1 MGMTNGIVPT
11 SPSLPAGAKPTG
23 QVVQIVSLPE
33 GLQNNARAIRLEGEV
48 VAQNQ
53 DGSTRIKTS
62 EGTIDISFRG
72 KQPQPG
78 TKLEVDIPVGAPP
91 RSATVR
97 PAPPTPQT
105 PAPVDTDSFT
115 PTSPRVLPQQ
125 QTPTTQPPTPQTQ
138 QASGQGTQQSQ
149 QAGTAQQPLPPSYQ
163 APPKSISAQTTP
175 QPLTQGQSVRLTT
188 LPPVQAQAYISQSL
202 AQLSQNAAT
211 STLARAAFKADIVAA
226 NASETLLK
234 TAAPDVG
241 NITTPKQAASGVSTT
256 PTGTTPSA
264 AGAQNTLHAI
274 SPAHL
279 FETSLLPSTV
289 LDQKI
294 SLPLASVLRIDSET
308 NTIKNLLS
316 SLGIFTKSNSAPQ
329 PPVTQQSFI
338 TSALPSPKLLQLDI
352 KIMDVKSPQAILSA
366 PQSQAVLPSPQAPPS
381 LANVAPTAITGV
393 VTGFTPQNLPIL
405 NVQWPSGTLSQN
417 LILQFP
423 ADNVDVGTHILFQAQ
438 SSSAFTAGTAL
449 KPALNIPLMEASSFW
464 PVMDDMFQSLSQS
477 SSPMAQML
485 ARVLPSPA
493 NPSGIGAAALLF
505 IASVRAGDISGW
517 LGDKKIEALTKSGKE
532 TLVKRLMQDAGNA
545 VQSNTDSSTPEW
557 RSYPIPMLWQNEIS
571 KVMLHIKHDRE
582 ADGKDGKEGS
592 TRFIMD
598 LSLNRMGE
606 VQLDGLLRGKRLDL
620 LVRTQMPI
628 SLSMQDAMKKAYADA
643 LQGTDIFGELGFQG
657 DIKGW
662 MNVLKREDKLV
673 LSS

>member
-1 MGMTNGIVPT
+1 MTNGIVPT
-11 SPSLPAGAKPTG
+11 PPSLPAGAKPTG

-78 TKLEVDIPVGAPP
+78 TKLEVDIPAGAPP

-115 PTSPRVLPQQ
+115 PTSSRVLPQQ
-125 QTPTTQPPTPQTQ
+125 QTPTTQPPTPQTP

-163 APPKSISAQTTP
+163 APPKPISAQATP

-211 STLARAAFKADIVAA
+211 STLARAAFKTDIVTA

-241 NITTPKQAASGVSTT
+241 NITTPKQAASGLSTT

-264 AGAQNTLHAI
+264 AGAHNTLQAI

-308 NTIKNLLS
+308 NPIKILLS
-316 SLGIFTKSNSAPQ
+316 SLGIFTKSNSAP
-329 PPVTQQSFI
+329 PPTTQQSFI

-352 KIMDVKSPQAILSA
+352 KIMGVKSPQAILSA
-366 PQSQAVLPSPQAPPS
+366 PQPQAVLPSQQAPSP
-381 LANVAPTAITGV
+381 LANAAPTAITGV

-405 NVQWPSGTLSQN
+405 NVQWPSGALSQN
-417 LILQFP
+417 LVLQFP

-438 SSSAFTAGTAL
+438 STTPSMAAPTL
-449 KPALNIPLMEASSFW
+449 KPALNAPLMEASSFW

-493 NPSGIGAAALLF
+493 NPSSIGAAALLF

-545 VQSNTDSSTPEW
+545 VQSNTDSSSPEW

-582 ADGKDGKEGS
+582 AEEKDGKEGS

-628 SLSMQDAMKKAYADA
+628 SLSMQDAMKRAYADA
-643 LQGTDIFGELGFQG
+643 LHGTDIYGELGFQG